1 MPRKSKEPEIIEVGD
16 GQITRRDKPILDPVA
31 REKQMVGLAV
41 DLAERQLRDGTASS
55 SVITHYLKIGST
67 REFIEREILEEQK
80 KLISAKANSIES
92 GQRSEELYTE
102 AIDAMRRY
110 SGANEE

>member
-1 MPRKSKEPEIIEVGD
+1 MPRKKKEPEIIEVDD
-16 GQITRRDKPILDPVA
+16 GQIIRRDKPILDPVA

-41 DLAERQLRDGTASS
+41 DLAEKQLRDGTASS

-67 REFIEREILEEQK
+67 REYLEREILEKQSRM
-80 KLISAKANSIES
+80 LSAKAESIES

-110 SGANEE
+110 SGVNEE

>member
-1 MPRKSKEPEIIEVGD
+1 MARNKKEPEIIEVDD
-16 GQITRRDKPILDPVA
+16 GQISRRSRPTLDPVA
-31 REKQMVGLAV
+31 REKQMVSLAV
-41 DLAERQLRDGTASS
+41 DLAEKQLRDGTASS

-92 GQRSEELYTE
+92 GKRTEELYTD

-110 SGANEE
+110 SGAKEE

>member
-1 MPRKSKEPEIIEVGD
+1 MARSKKEPEIINVDD
-16 GQITRRDKPILDPVA
+16 GQITRRAKPILDPVA

-41 DLAERQLRDGTASS
+41 DLAEKQLRDGTASS

-67 REFIEREILEEQK
+67 REYLEREILEKQSRM
-80 KLISAKANSIES
+80 LSAKADSIES
-92 GQRSEELYTE
+92 GKRTEELYTD

-110 SGANEE
+110 SGESGE